1 MFRNNND
8 SDSDTDTDSEELN
21 NKNNKKNN
29 NHEKKDSDSSDEI
42 NNFDNFEKDDDI
54 NNFDRNIEFDEFN
67 KENDIDMNFREDIH
81 IHKHMRNARK
91 CTTIINGL
99 NLNKEKTKEFL
110 TKVKQKF
117 GIGGCQKTIEEIDNN
132 NLVFVFMGDYREKI
146 KQFLIK
152 EYGKDEDSIIIHG

>member
-8 SDSDTDTDSEELN
+8 SDSDSDSDSEELN
-21 NKNNKKNN
+21 NKNNKTNKINTG
-29 NHEKKDSDSSDEI
+29 KKDSDSSDEL
-42 NNFDNFEKDDDI
+42 NNFDNFDDDI

-91 CTTIINGL
+91 CTTIISGL
-99 NLNKEKTKEFL
+99 NLNKDKTKEFL